1 MTMKL
6 SGNGLPENFFPS
18 YVSIKAY
25 VKMLED
31 INSSSKKKKG
41 MVPSAP
47 DCQKEDTKFC
57 FVEMKHKAE
66 AEPEVKAA
74 EGKGKKGSANRAHW
88 RKHPKKNNSA

>member
-1 MTMKL
+1 MKL
-6 SGNGLPENFFPS
+6 SGDGLPENFFPS

-31 INSSSKKKKG
+31 LNSSSKKKKDA
-41 MVPSAP
+41 VPYAS
-47 DCQKEDTKFC
+47 DHQKEDAKAC
-57 FVEMKHKAE
+57 FVEMKCKAE

-88 RKHPKKNNSA
+88 RKHPKKKNSA